1 MQLIRKGKVKEVY
14 ALNDTELLFLFTD
27 SISVFDKIIP
37 SKIPRK
43 GETLCKSAAFW
54 FEKIGNIKN
63 HYLSCEDSRMRV
75 RRFNIIS
82 NPKVEDENYLIP
94 LEFITRYYVAGS
106 LYDRLKSGKL
116 DYKILGFS
124 SMPEYGE
131 KLPEPYFEIT
141 TKFESYD
148 RKVSFEEAR
157 EIGGLTQS
165 EIEDIREIILKVDEI
180 MVNEVGKRGLLHVD
194 GKKEFAL
201 GEGRK
206 IYVVD
211 TFGTLDED
219 RWWDKDAYERG
230 EIVQL
235 SKEFVRQY
243 YREIGYYEKLK
254 RAREEGKEEPEIPP
268 LPRDMVDKVSRLYV
282 DMYERI
288 TGRKLESGL

>member
-1 MQLIRKGKVKEVY
+1 
-14 ALNDTELLFLFTD
+14 
-27 SISVFDKIIP
+27 
-37 SKIPRK
+37 
-43 GETLCKSAAFW
+43 
-54 FEKIGNIKN
+54 
-63 HYLSCEDSRMRV
+63 
-75 RRFNIIS
+75 
-82 NPKVEDENYLIP
+82 
-94 LEFITRYYVAGS
+94 
-106 LYDRLKSGKL
+106 
-116 DYKILGFS
+116 
-124 SMPEYGE
+124 
-131 KLPEPYFEIT
+131 
-141 TKFESYD
+141 
-148 RKVSFEEAR
+148 
-157 EIGGLTQS
+157 
-165 EIEDIREIILKVDEI
+165 